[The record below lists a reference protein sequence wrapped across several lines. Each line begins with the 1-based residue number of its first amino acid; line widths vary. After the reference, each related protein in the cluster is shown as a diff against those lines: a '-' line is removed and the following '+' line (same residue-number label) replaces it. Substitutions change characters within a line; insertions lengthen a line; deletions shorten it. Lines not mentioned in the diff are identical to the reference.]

1 MPEGNPLIA
10 QEQSQTTAVTGIG
23 VAESAQGLAE
33 GVSSGDWVEA
43 GLSAVGVGLEVLS
56 MVIDPI
62 GTLASYGVSW
72 LIEHVRPLKE
82 ALDWFAGDPP
92 VIQSFSDTWGNV
104 AKEVD
109 NVARDFLQEAGTGT
123 SGWTGQAAETYR
135 GHAAETADAVSGAAT
150 LAGGISVGVMV
161 MGQVVS
167 FVREFIRDLVG
178 ELVGRLISWALEE
191 AATLGLATPLVVAQ
205 ATSAITKV
213 VNKVAD
219 VVRKLVKTIGNVAPR
234 IRKIIDKLDEIFA
247 KLAKLMRKTDGSTSP
262 SAARS
267 AGKHADEA
275 PKVHGSDGSTSPA
288 GTKPA
293 SVTPTHEHGTPARGE
308 HGTSDSGTTTPQRAE
323 SDRLYSRRTDRGER
337 SQPWPP
343 ERRDPRLDYWDG
355 PGESGRLKVTPKNLQ
370 LIQQKYGIR
379 IHPNARV
386 GIRKQLR
393 GAYGETVPQGRGAR
407 IDISPEAFV
416 NEEQLARALRHE
428 NLHAEQLSRNGWR
441 YPSDQATH
449 QAWEDTAH
457 ADDLEWW
464 DNHPI
469 NRGQVN

>member
-10 QEQSQTTAVTGIG
+10 KEQSQTTAVTGIG
-23 VAESAQGLAE
+23 IAESAQGLAE
-33 GVSSGDWVEA
+33 GVSNGDWVEA

-92 VIQSFSDTWGNV
+92 VIQSFADTWGNV
-104 AKEVD
+104 ATEVN
-109 NVARDFLQEAGTGT
+109 NVAKDFLQEAGTGT
-123 SGWTGQAAETYR
+123 SGWTGQAADTYR
-135 GHAAETADAVSGAAT
+135 GHTTETADAMSGAGT
-150 LAGGISVGVMV
+150 LADGISVGVMI
-161 MGQVVS
+161 MGQVVA

-205 ATSAITKV
+205 ATSAIAKV
-213 VNKVAD
+213 VNKVSD
-219 VVRKLVKTIGNVAPR
+219 VIRKLVKTIGNVSPR
-234 IRKIIDKLDEIFA
+234 IRKIIDKLGEIMA
-247 KLAKLMRKTDGSTSP
+247 KLSKLMRKADGGTSP

-275 PKVHGSDGSTSPA
+275 PKVHGSDGATSPA
-288 GTKPA
+288 GTKPSSA
-293 SVTPTHEHGTPARGE
+293 TTTHEHGTP
-308 HGTSDSGTTTPQRAE
+308 DSGTTTPQHTE
-323 SDRLYSRRTDRGER
+323 SDRLFSRRTDQGER

-343 ERRDPRLDYWDG
+343 ERRDPRFDYWDG
-355 PGESGRLKVTPKNLQ
+355 PGESGKLKATPKNLQ

-386 GIRKQLR
+386 GIRRQLR

-416 NEEQLARALRHE
+416 NEEQLARSLRHE
-428 NLHAEQLSRNGWR
+428 NIHAEQLSRNGWR
-441 YPSDQATH
+441 YPSDQAGH
-449 QAWEDTAH
+449 DAWEDAAH
-457 ADDLEWW
+457 AGDLEWW
-464 DNHPI
+464 NNHPI
-469 NRGQVN
+469 NQGQVN